1 MINKEYNYK
10 YCNFSIV
17 IRGGKGRAKLSDQ
30 TCFDVEGENHED
42 IKNGLECQ
50 VKEYWYV
57 KWKELALK
65 VDKLVLLGLSQIPT
79 EFAKNLV
86 QKMETYSKKWSQEAR
101 VCFGITGIISEGN
114 PGSPNYQLQSLDG
127 INKVAFYFNG
137 DFFDATH
144 FDESHITVPL
154 SREEITAIWY
164 TLLLPPK

>member
-1 MINKEYNYK
+1 
-10 YCNFSIV
+10 
-17 IRGGKGRAKLSDQ
+17 
-30 TCFDVEGENHED
+30 
-42 IKNGLECQ
+42 
-50 VKEYWYV
+50 
-57 KWKELALK
+57 
-65 VDKLVLLGLSQIPT
+65 
-79 EFAKNLV
+79 
-86 QKMETYSKKWSQEAR
+86 METYSKKWSQEAR